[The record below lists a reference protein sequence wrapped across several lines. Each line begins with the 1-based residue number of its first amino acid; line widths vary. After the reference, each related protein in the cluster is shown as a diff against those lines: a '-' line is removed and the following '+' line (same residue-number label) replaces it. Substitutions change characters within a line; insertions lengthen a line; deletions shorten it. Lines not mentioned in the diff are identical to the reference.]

1 MLVLNTD
8 LIAPKGAPPHHTLKY
23 GRLLL
28 KHPAYETVY
37 YYKMK
42 YLVAFFVKTRWR
54 KLHALLKSDGIWDA
68 VDLRSWYLAELSPAP
83 VTEDA
88 NQVVDGARRT

>member
-1 MLVLNTD
+1 M
-8 LIAPKGAPPHHTLKY
+8 IAPKGVPHHTLKSMADSS
-23 GRLLL
+23 RSTLHTNQF
-28 KHPAYETVY
+28 K

-54 KLHALLKSDGIWDA
+54 KLHTLLKSDGIWDA